1 MKSKKNKFKVGDMVQ
16 LSAAGSKLNHNG
28 SWYGGFGIIKK
39 IATHNEYGWQH
50 EYPIACAQWDR
61 SMNLTNARFKPYE
74 LKKYKKNT

>member
-50 EYPIACAQWDR
+50 EYPIACA
-61 SMNLTNARFKPYE
+61 
-74 LKKYKKNT
+74 